1 MDTPGEHDCDDR
13 ATFAGGEYDK
23 DDLGRGDEGG
33 FTMVES
39 PGDDVVPHADDEDSP
54 GTSVRNRQM

>member
-1 MDTPGEHDCDDR
+1 MATPGEHDCDDL

-23 DDLGRGDEGG
+23 DDLGRGDKGG

-39 PGDDVVPHADDEDSP
+39 AGDDEVPQADDEDSP
-54 GTSVRNRQM
+54 GTSVRNRQI